1 MSNISVPLMI
11 ADTVPSTRPNPPPP
25 NSPKPRRG
33 PRRDRNQLLKMQ
45 ETLFELTQDSSVQ
58 PHIRAACARAWS
70 DLQERKRVLDGKPLP
85 GQLRP
90 DGDPF
95 KARQSRRQKLP
106 SVLPMPEVPTRQ
118 ELPTTYRQDLP
129 SASVV
134 NQSSPIHEV
143 KAPPA

>member
-118 ELPTTYRQDLP
+118 ELPD
-129 SASVV
+129 
-134 NQSSPIHEV
+134 EV
-143 KAPPA
+143 KSTTTEGGVANTSAGG